1 MDRCRGDGRGP
12 AECRPCFLRT
22 GVVSGA
28 TGSAYGEC
36 GKTRAVLSVFG
47 PRPRDKN
54 TGSDSGD
61 PHGMQLDCHVH
72 VPFDGRG
79 AEDDGGGE
87 GMTEAETRLAKQLE
101 QSILPSIRQEGLAK
115 TCVEIHCTV
124 LESDGSE
131 VGPAIVCASFALASS
146 RVPLHG
152 LVTYCTASATGG
164 RVLLDPTRSELEAS
178 EAVIS
183 AAYMAS
189 RDQVTFIEA
198 AGNWSVHSFKDC
210 LDTCLDGCK
219 AMCEALRGSLFELG
233 RKGESIKAEQAEP
246 MDAVPSSPESWSEE
260 GGAEEEL
267 SDCSDAA
274 LAPQEEGFEEFHSV
288 MEEFH
293 SVMEPRHDPV
303 TMEGRSSEPEE
314 PSVTKKL
321 ESMVVANEGAED
333 LDAELDALLDM

>member
-1 MDRCRGDGRGP
+1 
-12 AECRPCFLRT
+12 
-22 GVVSGA
+22 
-28 TGSAYGEC
+28 
-36 GKTRAVLSVFG
+36 
-47 PRPRDKN
+47 
-54 TGSDSGD
+54 
-61 PHGMQLDCHVH
+61 
-72 VPFDGRG
+72 
-79 AEDDGGGE
+79 
-87 GMTEAETRLAKQLE
+87 
-101 QSILPSIRQEGLAK
+101 
-115 TCVEIHCTV
+115 
-124 LESDGSE
+124 
-131 VGPAIVCASFALASS
+131 
-146 RVPLHG
+146 
-152 LVTYCTASATGG
+152 
-164 RVLLDPTRSELEAS
+164 
-178 EAVIS
+178 
-183 AAYMAS
+183 MAS